1 MPDIRTAIAS
11 SYVEPRGSGRAMVAR
26 VAGGEVLGAVGSAVA
41 GTTAQGSE
49 KSPLGAGKIA
59 FLAVFP
65 DEVVLFA
72 GKRGAFKPK
81 PTTDVI
87 ASVPRADVASASVE
101 RKAIKGVLSLTLADG
116 EKWEFDLPRAYLKGG
131 ERLTQSLGL

>member
-1 MPDIRTAIAS
+1 
-11 SYVEPRGSGRAMVAR
+11 MVAR
-26 VAGGEVLGAVGSAVA
+26 AAGGEVLGAVGSAIA
-41 GTTAQGSE
+41 GTTAEARE

-65 DEVVLFA
+65 EEVVLFA

-81 PTTDVI
+81 PTADVL
-87 ASVPRADVASASVE
+87 ASVPRASVSSASVE
-101 RKAIKGVLSLTLADG
+101 RKAIKGVLSLTFADG

-131 ERLTQSLGL
+131 EKVAGSLAS